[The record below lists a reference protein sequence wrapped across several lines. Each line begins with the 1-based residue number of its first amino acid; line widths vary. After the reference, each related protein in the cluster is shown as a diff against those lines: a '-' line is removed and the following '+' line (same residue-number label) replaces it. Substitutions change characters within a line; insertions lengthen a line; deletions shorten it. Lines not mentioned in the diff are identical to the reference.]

1 LVLTLNGEPFVM
13 PASSVDTI
21 KLAHRSTIA
30 SLTDVFF
37 LPDVSILDDVVLDL
51 TDNGVAI
58 DYTGTSNITAV
69 ANYLA
74 NNRIISSSTATNR
87 HLRYG
92 DNALLG
98 VTTFGAQPVDA
109 SSILVRFTYDGDANL
124 DGMVEG
130 RDLYILGINWHQSG
144 KTWVQ
149 ADFNGDGYVD
159 AADLTFI
166 SVNWQAGV

>member
-1 LVLTLNGEPFVM
+1 MAPI
-13 PASSVDTI
+13 STI
-21 KLAHRSTIA
+21 GTIMLAERSTA
-30 SLTDVFF
+30 TNLTDVFY
-37 LPDVSILDDVVLDL
+37 LPDVSILDDIVLDV

-58 DYTGTSNITAV
+58 DYTGASIISAV
-69 ANYLA
+69 ATYLS
-74 NNRIISSSTATNR
+74 NNRIISSSSDANR

-98 VTTFGAQPVDA
+98 VTSFGAQAVDS
-109 SSILVRFTYDGDANL
+109 SSILVRFTHDGDANL

-130 RDLYILGINWHQSG
+130 RDLYILDVNWHQSG

-149 ADFNGDGYVD
+149 ADFDGNGYVD

-166 SVNWQAGV
+166 SLNWQAGV